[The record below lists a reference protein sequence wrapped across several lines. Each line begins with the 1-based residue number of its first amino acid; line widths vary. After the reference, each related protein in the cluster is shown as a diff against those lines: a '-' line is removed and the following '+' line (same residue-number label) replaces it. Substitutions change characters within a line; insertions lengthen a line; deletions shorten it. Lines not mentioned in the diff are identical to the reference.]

1 MWPGKRERISS
12 AVQQLY
18 SSVNVITV
26 NVSMLKRCNTD
37 REAAAGNTLSGV
49 QNRAVTRVIYTQE
62 PDWK

>member
-1 MWPGKRERISS
+1 M
-12 AVQQLY
+12 QQLY
-18 SSVNVITV
+18 PFVNVITV

>member
-1 MWPGKRERISS
+1 
-12 AVQQLY
+12 
-18 SSVNVITV
+18 
-26 NVSMLKRCNTD
+26 MLKRCNTD